1 MLNLTTLF
9 APGRVA
15 VIGATDRTDSVG
27 RALMENLSSFD
38 GEVIPVHPDRETVLG
53 RPAYSSIGAVPDAGT
68 IDLAVVAVPAASVVA
83 VTEEIGDAGIS
94 NVVVVSAGFG
104 EAGPEGAQRE
114 RELIAVA
121 EAYDLTLIG
130 PNCVGVSST
139 RTGLNATFV
148 EGAPTEGSISLVSE
162 SGAIIAAILGWASQ
176 HGLGFRDIVSLGN
189 EAVLDETDLIDAWG
203 DDPETEVIL
212 AYLEDIDD
220 GRRFIETAREVTTET
235 PIVALKSGRTPA
247 GAEAAASHTGSIAGS
262 EEAYRAGFHQAGVI
276 RATTIQEL
284 FDIGR
289 VLAEAPPLN
298 RDDIAVITNGG
309 GPGVLA
315 TDALGDSHLQVATFG
330 EALQERLRTVVPPA
344 ADVDNPLD
352 IIGDADIDRFRQS
365 LDAVLGAEEIGGV
378 IVVSVPT
385 GVFEFEALAEVI
397 STLQQRHETPV
408 VTCLMGGDEADQAAT
423 HLTAAGIPNYFDPSR
438 AVHSLEAL
446 ATQRTISTR
455 QSTSPTRFDV
465 DQERAQRILRM
476 ATENGERHLS
486 VEAMDLLDACGIP
499 IPDGGLAE
507 RAAEAEA
514 IARELGGSVVMKIVS
529 PDILH
534 KSDIGGV
541 EVGVAPD
548 AVAETYQQLV
558 DRATNHNPDATVLGV
573 QVEEMIAPED
583 ATETLVGARRD
594 PQFGPLV
601 TFGLGGIFVQV
612 FEDAAFR
619 VAPLSEREAR
629 AMTAEIQAAP
639 MLRGARGRAPAD
651 LDAVVETLQRVSQ
664 LVTDFPAIKE
674 LDINPLVVGPK
685 GVYAVDLRARVETDT
700 L

>member
-1 MLNLTTLF
+1 MLNLTSLF

-53 RPAYSSIGAVPDAGT
+53 RPAYSSIGAVPDVET

-276 RATTIQEL
+276 QATTIQEL
-284 FDIGR
+284 FDAGR
-289 VLAEAPPLN
+289 VLAGTPRLN
-298 RDDIAVITNGG
+298 REDIAVITNGG

-315 TDALGDSHLQVATFG
+315 TDAIGDSRLQVASFN
-330 EALQERLRTVVPPA
+330 EALRKRLATIIPPA

-352 IIGDADIDRFRQS
+352 IIGDADLDRFRRS
-365 LDAVLGAEEIGGV
+365 LDAVLGAEEIGGA

-385 GVFEFEALAEVI
+385 RVFEFEALAEVI

-408 VTCLMGGDEADQAAT
+408 VTCLMGGDEVDRAAA
-423 HLTAAGIPNYFDPSR
+423 HLTAAGIPNYFDPSL
-438 AVHSLEAL
+438 AVRSLETL

-455 QSTSPTRFDV
+455 RYASPTRFDV
-465 DQERAQRILRM
+465 DRERARRILKR
-476 ATENGERHLS
+476 ATEGGGEHLS
-486 VEAMDLLDACGIP
+486 VAAMDLLDAYGIP
-499 IPDGGLAE
+499 IPDGGLSE

-514 IARELGGSVVMKIVS
+514 IAQELGGPVVMKIVS

-541 EVGVAPD
+541 EVGVTPD
-548 AVAETYQQLV
+548 AVIETYQQLV
-558 DRATNHNPDATVLGV
+558 DRAMNHDPDATVLGV

-651 LDAVVETLQRVSQ
+651 IDAVVETLQRVSQ
-664 LVTDFPAIKE
+664 LVTDFPAIRE
-674 LDINPLVVGPK
+674 LDINPLVVAPE
-685 GVYAVDLRARVETDT
+685 GVYAVDLRASVDSDK